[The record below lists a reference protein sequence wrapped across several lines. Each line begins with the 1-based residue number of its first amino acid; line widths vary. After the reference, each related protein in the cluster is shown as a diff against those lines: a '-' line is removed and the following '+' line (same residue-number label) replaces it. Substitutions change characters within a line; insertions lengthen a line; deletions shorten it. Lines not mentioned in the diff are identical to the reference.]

1 MVAARNA
8 PFGPVK
14 SKQALITAG
23 MEFEINVTV
32 EELGFKLDTSS
43 GGVPQMERL
52 QDLTVS
58 LSLYGYGTLF
68 IYMEDTF
75 VVENEP
81 FLVICRSASL
91 MKILLYLVRLQNH

>member
-58 LSLYGYGTLF
+58 LSLLWIRNT
-68 IYMEDTF
+68 IYLHGRY
-75 VVENEP
+75 V
-81 FLVICRSASL
+81 CSR
-91 MKILLYLVRLQNH
+91 K